1 MKMAFSIDERW
12 NEKRD
17 RTSLKS
23 RGLLNSIV
31 CAGGEMRYREGC

>member
-17 RTSLKS
+17 RTSFKS
-23 RGLLNSIV
+23 RGLLNFV
-31 CAGGEMRYREGC
+31 CVLGGGGDVE